1 MRIYH
6 ASCTYDFML
15 SERQAIEVFHL
26 IFVAQLGRRVD
37 KALFAIKGDCNLR
50 FFCRSIRYSE
60 DIDFDLRTMATATLA
75 NNVDTI
81 LASGTF
87 AQALRTKQIEVEH
100 ITAAKQTDTT
110 QRWKVGIRLAGGPA
124 IPTKVEFSR
133 RRGLDEGHLLEPVD
147 SELVRSYE
155 LFPVLAQHYSR
166 EAAFRQK
173 IAALSGRTVTQ
184 ARDVFDLKLLLDGG
198 AGREKLPAAI
208 AKEIPKA
215 IENAMTIGFDEF
227 SGQVR
232 AYLTADYQDY
242 YGSRQVWEAL
252 QHEVIDVLEGLHP

>member
-1 MRIYH
+1 
-6 ASCTYDFML
+6 ML
-15 SERQAIEVFHL
+15 TERQAIEVFHL

-37 KALFAIKGDCNLR
+37 KALFAIKSGCNLR

-60 DIDFDLRTMATATLA
+60 DIDFDIRTMAKATLA

-81 LASGTF
+81 LASPAF
-87 AQALRTKQIEVEH
+87 AQTLRTKQIEVEH
-100 ITAAKQTDTT
+100 VTSAKQTDTT
-110 QRWKVGIRLAGGPA
+110 QRWKIGIRLAGGPS

-147 SELVRSYE
+147 AELVRSYE

-173 IAALSGRTVTQ
+173 IGALSGRTVTQ
-184 ARDVFDLKLLLDGG
+184 ARDIFDLKLLLDGG
-198 AGREKLPAAI
+198 AGREKLPAAT
-208 AKEIPKA
+208 AKEIPRA
-215 IENAMTIGFDEF
+215 IENAMTVGFDEF

-232 AYLTADYQDY
+232 AYLTADYQEY
-242 YGSRQVWEAL
+242 YGSRKVWEGL
-252 QHEVIDVLEGLHP
+252 QQEIVDVLEGLQP